1 MQSNQEIE
9 IVCVCVVAVL
19 FIICLVFSSENSSH
33 PALSLSVLFISIKKK
48 ILRKQ
53 LRQIRTTVN
62 RIGLQKYWKV
72 VGILGCMHHIQI
84 KIAIPQIIENTM

>member
-1 MQSNQEIE
+1 MHSNQEIE
-9 IVCVCVVAVL
+9 IVCVLFL
-19 FIICLVFSSENSSH
+19 FIICLVFSRENSSH

-48 ILRKQ
+48 SLRKQ

-72 VGILGCMHHIQI
+72 VGILGCMQHIQI
-84 KIAIPQIIENTM
+84 KIAIPKIIENTM